1 MLLIWSE
8 VVQLQLFV
16 FSGLSAAFF
25 KIKVIAMHEAA
36 DLTAKRV
43 DFLFFLCFFFKHA
56 NHSNYLSSQIL
67 RMYTGKCDRLSGGC

>member
-25 KIKVIAMHEAA
+25 KIKVIAMDEAA
-36 DLTAKRV
+36 DLRAKRV
-43 DFLFFLCFFFKHA
+43 DFLFLNIENAHR
-56 NHSNYLSSQIL
+56 QV
-67 RMYTGKCDRLSGGC
+67 